1 MAMFF
6 STQQDFK
13 FLLTGSTQLPT
24 SNCMCRTLF
33 TFRIFASCKCK
44 YMIISRKR
52 APTLPKIS
60 LTLMS
65 SPLERVSKFKYL
77 GVWLA
82 DNLSWSYHIK
92 ETSTKAT
99 KMAGMI
105 YRKFYPVCNTA
116 TMLQLYVSYIRPLL
130 EYTVPV
136 RDPHTASNS
145 RVMENVQKFSL
156 RMCWKEWDASYD
168 ALISFIH
175 LLIGGRYSNCVYLQ
189 KSCIML
195 SIITSFLHAVSWILV
210 LEGTAIP
217 YYLFLLLELRLMSTH
232 FTYRYGIHYQLRS
245 PHSSLLSLRRKL
257 LVYL

>member
-6 STQQDFK
+6 STQQDLK

-44 YMIISRKR
+44 YMLISRKR

-60 LTLMS
+60 LTLMR

-92 ETSTKAT
+92 ETSTK

-136 RDPHTASNS
+136 WDPHTASNS

-168 ALISFIH
+168 ALISRSGFH
-175 LLIGGRYSNCVYLQ
+175 TLADTANCVYLQ
-189 KSCIML
+189 KSCIHHNFVPTCRVMDPRLRGYSDSILLVPPCRTKAYEYSFYL
-195 SIITSFLHAVSWILV
+195 SLWNSLPTEITSC
-210 LEGTAIP
+210 
-217 YYLFLLLELRLMSTH
+217 
-232 FTYRYGIHYQLRS
+232 
-245 PHSSLLSLRRKL
+245 SSLLSLRRKL